1 MEEIKRPNYELFI
14 INTLKAGRHIKIEIK
29 RRKKIYQM
37 ANMTPKKLG
46 NYLNTQQ
53 NRI

>member
-1 MEEIKRPNYELFI
+1 MEEIKRPNYELLI
-14 INTLKAGRHIKIEIK
+14 INTFKAGRYIKVEMK
-29 RRKKIYQM
+29 RRKKIYQV
-37 ANMTPKKLG
+37 ATTTPQKLG